1 MLNKAAFIVML
12 FTTAVLTGCS
22 LMQAQLRSDTEPTT
36 SAKSNNNNISNNDSY
51 NDGLLTN
58 SPRPTTTTNHSAV
71 APSTMTN
78 SGANSAPGQGSITTA
93 PSVFPQNQNN
103 GEYLIGPQDLIEIQ
117 VFGVEELYRKV
128 RVNSRGSI
136 SLPLIGNIQAA
147 GLTSEKLETRI
158 ANELAKNYLQDP
170 QVTVFIQ
177 EFTNLRVTVEG
188 AVKKPGIFPLQG
200 QTTLLQSIALAEG
213 PDRLA
218 SSVVK
223 IFRVQPSG
231 SRKALQ
237 FDLDE
242 IRGGDIPDPL
252 LTGDDIV
259 VVETSTG
266 KSVLHGVTDTLRGFV
281 RPFGF

>member
-1 MLNKAAFIVML
+1 L
-12 FTTAVLTGCS
+12 
-22 LMQAQLRSDTEPTT
+22 
-36 SAKSNNNNISNNDSY
+36 
-51 NDGLLTN
+51 
-58 SPRPTTTTNHSAV
+58 
-71 APSTMTN
+71 
-78 SGANSAPGQGSITTA
+78 
-93 PSVFPQNQNN
+93 PQ
-103 GEYLIGPQDLIEIQ
+103 GEYLIGPQDLLEIQ

-136 SLPLIGNIQAA
+136 SLPLIGTIQAA
-147 GLTSEKLETRI
+147 GSTAEQLEARL
-158 ANELAKNYLQDP
+158 AAELSKNYLQDP
-170 QVTVFIQ
+170 QVSVFIE

-223 IFRVQPSG
+223 VFRIQGGGARQS
-231 SRKALQ
+231 LQ

-242 IRGGDIPDPL
+242 IRDGTIPDPL
-252 LTGDDIV
+252 LKGDDIV

>member
-1 MLNKAAFIVML
+1 MLDKIAIILML
-12 FTTAVLTGCS
+12 FSIALSAGCTSMQSPFESESAAAETPGLNGDVSYTDNVLGS
-22 LMQAQLRSDTEPTT
+22 EISRPA
-36 SAKSNNNNISNNDSY
+36 ASNNI
-51 NDGLLTN
+51 
-58 SPRPTTTTNHSAV
+58 
-71 APSTMTN
+71 
-78 SGANSAPGQGSITTA
+78 ANSS
-93 PSVFPQNQNN
+93 SVQNN
-103 GEYLIGPQDLIEIQ
+103 NVIPPSFTQPPTGEYLIGPQDLLEIQ

-136 SLPLIGNIQAA
+136 SLPLIGTIAAA
-147 GLTSEKLETRI
+147 GLTAEQLETRL
-158 ANELAKNYLQDP
+158 AAELAKNYLQDP
-170 QVTVFIQ
+170 QVTVFIE

-223 IFRVQPSG
+223 VFRIQPGGARQS
-231 SRKALQ
+231 LE

-242 IRGGDIPDPL
+242 IRDGAISDPL
-252 LTGDDIV
+252 LQGDDIV